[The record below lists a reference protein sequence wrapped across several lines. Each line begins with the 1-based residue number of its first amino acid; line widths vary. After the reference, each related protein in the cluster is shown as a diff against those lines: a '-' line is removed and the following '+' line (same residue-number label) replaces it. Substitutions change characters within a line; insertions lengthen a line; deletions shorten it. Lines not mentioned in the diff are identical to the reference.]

1 MATRLVTVDSL
12 AVAKRWF
19 QRMQDERKG
28 YAKKKIGIW
37 EKPRQTTK
45 NVYSTVSDC
54 RYVVGQQ
61 TSVETRINH
70 LGKRIA

>member
-1 MATRLVTVDSL
+1 MATRLLTVDTL
-12 AVAKRWF
+12 PVAKRWLK
-19 QRMQDERKG
+19 RMQDERKG
-28 YAKKKIGIW
+28 YAKRKIGIW

-45 NVYSTVSDC
+45 GVYSTNSDC

-61 TSVETRINH
+61 QSVETRVNH